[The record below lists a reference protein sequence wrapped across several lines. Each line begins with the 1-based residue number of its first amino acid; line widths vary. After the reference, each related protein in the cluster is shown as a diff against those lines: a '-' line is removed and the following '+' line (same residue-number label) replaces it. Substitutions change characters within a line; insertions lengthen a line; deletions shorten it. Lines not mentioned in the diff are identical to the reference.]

1 MSQGKDFSNV
11 KQYNGQAQ
19 APARKSNMD
28 ALMALL
34 AQNKKAIA
42 SALPKHLTPERIC
55 RVAVNTITKTPA
67 LARCNPATLA
77 MAIIEA
83 SSLGLEIDG
92 RGLAYLVP
100 FGNEV
105 QLIYGYKGLM
115 DLAYRSGKVVSIMA
129 EVVGKND
136 RFTVVFGLDPKLE
149 HTPNLEDGRGDII
162 ASYAVAFMKDGSK
175 QFVVVSKADL
185 DKIKNASKSKSGP
198 WQTWPEEMAKK
209 TAIKRLCKMLPLSPE
224 IQRAATI
231 DDQADAGVT
240 QTFCESLDDAVI
252 DIPITKPQPQEPN
265 EEPQYEHG
273 HDSDKAV
280 EVEIEAENEDEED
293 VARPELIPPRKGKKP
308 HEQEVDN
315 SYSFECPAT
324 GDTVRES
331 NCVKCKQRKGCPAFE
346 VI

>member
-1 MSQGKDFSNV
+1 MNKDFSSV
-11 KQYNGQAQ
+11 KQFSGQM
-19 APARKSNMD
+19 PAKKNSNMD

-83 SSLGLEIDG
+83 SSLGIEIDG

-129 EVVGKND
+129 EVIGKND
-136 RFTVVFGLDPKLE
+136 KYNIVQGLDPKLE
-149 HTPNLEDGRGDII
+149 HIPNLEDRGEII
-162 ASYAVAFMKDGSK
+162 AAYAIAFMKDGSK
-175 QFVVVSKADL
+175 QFIVVPRSDL

-224 IQRAATI
+224 IQRATSL
-231 DDQADAGVT
+231 DDQADAGVA

-252 DIPITKPQPQEPN
+252 DIPMAEHQSQEP
-265 EEPQYEHG
+265 ESQADQAQ
-273 HDSDKAV
+273 DSREDP
-280 EVEIEAENEDEED
+280 ETDIEDNI
-293 VARPELIPPRKGKKP
+293 ARPELIPPRNGKK
-308 HEQEVDN
+308 QQQVDA
-315 SYSFECPAT
+315 SYSFKCPANGKEVT
-324 GDTVRES
+324 EEDCAS
-331 NCVKCKQRKGCPAFE
+331 CKSRKGCPAFE
-346 VI
+346 V